1 MTKKQNKQLRR
12 RKFIQTTGTLTA
24 LGLAGC
30 TSTEQNGNNTSP
42 NQNQTENTNDNQTQ
56 QENGE
61 QQKEKDEWNAVEE
74 FLQHYKEN
82 EIPGEH
88 TNLADAVDGRISLGT
103 VEAQYDEEDPIHSK
117 AREIIPRYAKHVY
130 FPQDESYLED
140 GMNFVDAA
148 RHGIHNI
155 AGFNPEEVFILE
167 RDAIGNA
174 TLGEAFLNTGTED
187 QPEWE
192 KDIFLSAP
200 QDPNDVTEFHLI
212 YGEVDKD
219 STENMVSGRR
229 NLKGMYN
236 PSTSNN
242 ISALD
247 WRVLEPESEISE
259 EAWKNFDDLND
270 TYLPAGID
278 EVGFTRNAL
287 ELIAEQED
295 FYREGGHSETVEA
308 IMEATGFY
316 LNEVEEDNYMAL
328 DVENGELTP
337 VEIDEET
344 KEGLIYDPDYPI
356 NG

>member
-1 MTKKQNKQLRR
+1 MSEFDRR
-12 RKFIQTTGTLTA
+12 RFLYSTGTIATV
-24 LGLAGC
+24 GLAGC
-30 TSTEQNGNNTSP
+30 TSADDDPDSSNETTPSDDGGNTTDQS
-42 NQNQTENTNDNQTQ
+42 QEAENEDA
-56 QENGE
+56 
-61 QQKEKDEWNAVEE
+61 DDDWDAAEE
-74 FLQHYKEN
+74 FFEHYKET
-82 EIPGEH
+82 EIPGEN
-88 TNLADAVDGRISLGT
+88 TELANMLDGRTDISR
-103 VEAQYDEEDPIHSK
+103 ADYEEDDPIYTK
-117 AREIIPRYAKHVY
+117 ARAIIPRYAKFVF
-130 FPQDESYLED
+130 FPQDESRLEE

-155 AGFNPEEVFILE
+155 ADISPKEVFILE
-167 RDAIGNA
+167 RDAVGNA

-247 WRVLEPESEISE
+247 WRVLRRDEEGRSDGAWESFDEI
-259 EAWKNFDDLND
+259 ND
-270 TYLPAGID
+270 SYLPVGIED
-278 EVGFTRNAL
+278 VGFTRDAL

-295 FYREGGHSETVEA
+295 FYRENGHNETVEA
-308 IMEATGFY
+308 MMEATGFY
-316 LNEVEEDNYMAL
+316 LNEVGEDHYMAL
-328 DVENGELTP
+328 DVEQGDLTP
-337 VEIDEET
+337 VEIDEEVR
-344 KEGLIYDPDYPI
+344 EGLIYDPDYPLT
-356 NG
+356 